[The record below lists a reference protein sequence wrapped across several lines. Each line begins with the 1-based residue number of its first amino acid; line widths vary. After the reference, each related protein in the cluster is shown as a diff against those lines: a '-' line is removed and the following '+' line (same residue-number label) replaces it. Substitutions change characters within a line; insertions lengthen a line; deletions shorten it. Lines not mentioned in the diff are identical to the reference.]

1 MGFHAGVQDS
11 LARGSLVGAVGLQ
24 PDKAPIMES
33 AGGRVLR
40 YHAIMYVLEGHGYF
54 QDVDTPRE
62 PVVPGTVFYLY
73 PGRWHQFDPNP
84 GAVWTEYWAVFDGAG
99 AKRRFGELL
108 PEPARP
114 VHHIG
119 RVEGIVEAYED
130 LYDLWLYGG
139 AARVRQANYLLH
151 RILFEIYR
159 RVAGIG
165 IRREDELVHR
175 ARELVRRNLDADDL
189 DFHEFAESQGISY
202 EQFRK
207 RFRASIGQAPKQYFL
222 AVKMNRARERL
233 LSPARSVKEV
243 AAELG
248 FADALYFSRLFK
260 SKVGVSP
267 SDYREKNL
275 AFGRR

>member
-1 MGFHAGVQDS
+1 MTFEFGVREWLDS
-11 LARGSLVGAVGLQ
+11 GSALGAVGLQ
-24 PDKAPIMES
+24 SEKAPIMES
-33 AGGRVLR
+33 TGGRVLR
-40 YHAIMYVLEGHGYF
+40 HHALMYILEGHGYF
-54 QDVDTPRE
+54 RDVDTPRE
-62 PVVPGTVFYLY
+62 PVIPGTVFYQY

-84 GAVWTEYWAVFDGAG
+84 GAVWTEYWVVFDGAE
-99 AKRRFGELL
+99 AERRFGDLL
-108 PEPARP
+108 PEPSRP

-119 RVEGIVEAYED
+119 REEEIVEAYED

-139 AARVRQANYLLH
+139 PARVRQANYLLH
-151 RILFEIYR
+151 RILFEVYR
-159 RVAGIG
+159 RIAGLA

-175 ARELVRRNLDADDL
+175 ARELVRAQLGAGDL
-189 DFHEFAESQGISY
+189 DFQDFAESQGISY

-207 RFRASIGQAPKQYFL
+207 RFRSATGYAPKQYFL

-233 LSPARSVKEV
+233 LSPGRSVKEI

-267 SDYREKNL
+267 RRYRERNL
-275 AFGRR
+275 TYGGS